1 MKAKTLRKIREF
13 LKADATCKKIIEK
26 VAEEDTD
33 DSPQMHWKFA
43 VKATYLKVLMLAGAM
58 EFAKPKNLMV
68 SYAKPLLIRILK
80 QFMPELTVAKTEEA
94 EAKET

>member
-33 DSPQMHWKFA
+33 DSP
-43 VKATYLKVLMLAGAM
+43 
-58 EFAKPKNLMV
+58 
-68 SYAKPLLIRILK
+68 
-80 QFMPELTVAKTEEA
+80 
-94 EAKET
+94 